1 MFADVAHCPEEF
13 DGSPFVPAVEP
24 CSGLSAGE
32 LGDPFFVVGSL
43 TWLFVLISESE
54 ILKPFPNLMG
64 RGSEMF
70 SDFSH

>member
-1 MFADVAHCPEEF
+1 MFSDVAHRPEEF
-13 DGSPFVPAVEP
+13 DGSHFVPAIEP
-24 CSGLSAGE
+24 CSGLRAGE
-32 LGDPFFVVGSL
+32 LGDPSFVVGPWR
-43 TWLFVLISESE
+43 WLFVFISESE

>member
-1 MFADVAHCPEEF
+1 MFADVAHRSEEF
-13 DGSPFVPAVEP
+13 DGSLLVPAVEP
-24 CSGLSAGE
+24 CSGLRAGE

-43 TWLFVLISESE
+43 SWVVVFISESE
-54 ILKPFPNLMG
+54 IVKPFPNLMR